1 MKKKSI
7 KKVLAVVI
15 GIVTLAGSSLTSF
28 AAPATMPDGQ
38 VFDAEFYAKTYP
50 DVVAVLGTDA
60 AALYKHYQ
68 TYGKKEGRLP
78 YAPGTETGTKP
89 AAATTATQPAGVP
102 ATASKMADGGWFD
115 PAFYAL
121 TYPDVVK
128 ALGKDTAVLY
138 KHYLTYGKKE
148 GRLPYA
154 AVAAAVAGTPQAA
167 QAAGTV
173 AKITQQ
179 SANTASAIVAN
190 ASATAA
196 NEYRAAYNEAANE
209 YNQAYNQVL
218 NEYNKAA
225 QEVASSLP
233 PSLANEYMQI
243 YNETVNEYNQIYQD
257 TMNEY
262 QGMVD
267 DILSSYGF

>member
-1 MKKKSI
+1 MKMKNFKTVI
-7 KKVLAVVI
+7 AIVI
-15 GIVTLAGSSLTSF
+15 GVATVAGSGLTAF
-28 AAPATMPDGQ
+28 AAPVTMPDGQ

-50 DVVAVLGTDA
+50 DVVAVLGTDPA
-60 AALYKHYQ
+60 TLYKHYQ

-78 YAPGTETGTKP
+78 YAPATQNNTTP
-89 AAATTATQPAGVP
+89 AAPTSRPSDVP
-102 ATASKMADGGWFD
+102 ATASEMADGGWFD

-128 ALGKDTAVLY
+128 ALGKDAAVLY

-154 AVAAAVAGTPQAA
+154 ASAA
-167 QAAGTV
+167 
-173 AKITQQ
+173 K
-179 SANTASAIVAN
+179 AN
-190 ASATAA
+190 ATTAA
-196 NEYRAAYNEAANE
+196 TNEYRAAYNGAVNE
-209 YNQAYNQVL
+209 YNKAYNEVL

-225 QEVASSLP
+225 KGVASSLP
-233 PSLANEYMQI
+233 PSLAKEYMQI

-262 QGMVD
+262 QSMVN
-267 DILSSYGF
+267 DILGSYGF